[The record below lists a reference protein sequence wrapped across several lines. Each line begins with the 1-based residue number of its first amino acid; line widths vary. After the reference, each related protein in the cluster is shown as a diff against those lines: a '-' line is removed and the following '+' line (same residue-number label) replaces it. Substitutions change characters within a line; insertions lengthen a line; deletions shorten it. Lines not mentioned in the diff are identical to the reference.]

1 MGAALAAVWL
11 VIWGLSAP
19 VRAASLMPGETTCGL
34 ECIEVDL
41 PGSAMDGADED
52 DEILQPRFEAEQ
64 EFLGDIEGPATVD
77 GKADA
82 ASDLLSQP
90 DR

>member
-1 MGAALAAVWL
+1 MACDLGAVGTCAGSVAHA
-11 VIWGLSAP
+11 
-19 VRAASLMPGETTCGL
+19 GETTCGL